1 MTRVLTRH
9 CGSSLNES
17 GSSSRPYV
25 PELTQKQGRVAAS
38 QKVLLWK
45 QFFRLL
51 NEKAV
56 NRYLDS
62 D

>member
-1 MTRVLTRH
+1 MR
-9 CGSSLNES
+9 
-17 GSSSRPYV
+17 
-25 PELTQKQGRVAAS
+25 GRGEAGREVGAEGEGRCIAAS

-45 QFFRLL
+45 RFFRLL

-56 NRYLDS
+56 NHYLDS